1 MELTQQGSTRR
12 VDEAGARASVG
23 EQAFFDA
30 FWQATPLRRIT
41 ERLEMPGVD
50 LRGKRV
56 LICSC
61 GSGEEPVRAVNAGA
75 SAVYA
80 FDISSTAVAKA
91 REVARHNGV
100 VIHAHVMDFHA
111 LAYPSDFFDVV
122 YGSAILH
129 HVDCARAGDEIRRCL
144 KPGGLAY
151 FCENSDRNPLLRW
164 ARRTLFGAPGDV
176 QRRRAWVFKR
186 YGTDDEYPLT
196 DDELRAL
203 QRAFGSALRIRI
215 PRFVFFEM
223 LAVHGWRNDRFL
235 RATQVADRLAVR
247 LIPGIARYSFL
258 QDVVLRKDADGSP
271 ARAEFPSDS
280 WRLETA

>member
-1 MELTQQGSTRR
+1 MELTQQDSKRR
-12 VDEAGARASVG
+12 IDATETQCASG

-41 ERLEMPGVD
+41 EPLELPGID

-75 SAVYA
+75 SAVHA

-91 REVARHNGV
+91 REVARYNGV

-111 LAYPSDFFDVV
+111 LAYPSGFFDVV

-129 HVDCARAGDEIRRCL
+129 HVDCARTGEEIRRCL
-144 KPGGLAY
+144 KPGGVAY

-164 ARRTLFGAPGDV
+164 ARRTLFGAPGEV
-176 QRRRAWVFKR
+176 QRRRAWLFKR

-196 DDELRAL
+196 DDELRVL
-203 QRAFGSALRIRI
+203 QRAFGGGLRVRI

-223 LAVHGWRNDRFL
+223 LALHGWRNDLFL
-235 RATQVADRLAVR
+235 RAMQAADRLAVR
-247 LIPGIARYSFL
+247 LRPGIARYSFL
-258 QDVVLRKDADGSP
+258 QDVVLRKDAVGSP
-271 ARAEFPSDS
+271 ARGAFPKDS
-280 WRLETA
+280 WSLEAS